1 MGAVGPVLG
10 GWLIDTVG
18 WRAIFLINL
27 PLALGS
33 IVLATLF
40 IRDPR
45 QKVELATLDFS
56 GGTLATAGLG
66 ALTWGLTVGSGPQGW
81 TINALLATAA
91 GAILTLVFLAVERS
105 AGGRAMMPLV
115 LFASSSF
122 VGLTVL
128 TFLLYGALGALLV
141 LVPYLL
147 IQVSDYSGTQA
158 GAALLPFSIVLASAS
173 PVIGALAGR
182 IGARAPLSIGSML
195 MGAGFLLCLRIGPPA
210 DYWTSVL
217 PATLIIAIGMAGAVA
232 PLTTAVLGSVDNQHT
247 GSASGLNNAVA
258 RIGGMVATA
267 LLGGVLSA
275 AGSKLVGGFHV
286 AVIMCAVASAAAA
299 GFAFFMIPADRPRS
313 AGSTNGL

>member
-1 MGAVGPVLG
+1 
-10 GWLIDTVG
+10 
-18 WRAIFLINL
+18 
-27 PLALGS
+27 
-33 IVLATLF
+33 
-40 IRDPR
+40 
-45 QKVELATLDFS
+45 VELATLDFS

-66 ALTWGLTVGSGPQGW
+66 ALTWGLTIGSGPQGW

-91 GAILTLVFLAVERS
+91 GAILMLIFLAVERS

-128 TFLLYGALGALLV
+128 TFLLYGALGVLLV

-147 IQVSDYSGTQA
+147 IQVSGYSGTQA

-232 PLTTAVLGSVDNQHT
+232 PLTTAVLGSVDNEHT

-275 AGSKLVGGFHV
+275 AGSTLVGGFHV
-286 AVIMCAVASAAAA
+286 AVIMCAIASTAAA
-299 GFAFFMIPADRPRS
+299 GFAFFIIPADRPQS
-313 AGSTNGL
+313 PGSTNGL